1 MVADAE
7 AQKAQIEGR
16 AEQLKIDT
24 ENRIKTQ
31 LESLRREIDQRRSAS
46 VKEAEKIVDD
56 AVATSEAKLQ
66 KTRTVIATELARE
79 RAKIEQIRRE
89 ATSVA
94 KSLETGYLS
103 IRDQID
109 TARTTLGQYTS
120 GLEDLTNILSEQD
133 ILSEDN
139 T

>member
-1 MVADAE
+1 MAIGIAMLLGFRFPQNFD
-7 AQKAQIEGR
+7 QPYR
-16 AEQLKIDT
+16 AASLQEFWRRWHMTLSRFLKD
-24 ENRIKTQ
+24 
-31 LESLRREIDQRRSAS
+31 
-46 VKEAEKIVDD
+46 
-56 AVATSEAKLQ
+56 
-66 KTRTVIATELARE
+66 
-79 RAKIEQIRRE
+79 
-89 ATSVA
+89 
-94 KSLETGYLS
+94 YLS